1 MALSAAPAGQA
12 PPLGKQLSYQLAAA
26 VRSIN
31 WTYAIFWSM
40 STGLRSPG
48 VLTWKDGFYNG
59 EVKTRKIISLTTT
72 EVTANDLILQRSEQL
87 RELYESLL
95 SGKADHRGRRPAAS
109 LSPEDLGEAEW
120 YYTLSMTYSFRP
132 GQGLPGK
139 SFASNQHVWLYNAQ
153 YADTKA
159 FKRALLAKISDHK
172 LDHIFQ
178 TVVCIPFM
186 GGVLELGT
194 SDLVLED
201 PDMVNA
207 IGTSFWELP
216 FQACLESEAP
226 SSSPSTNEIGNG
238 EVDIVVFEDLDHNV
252 AERFISELGEV
263 ESMSDANINCATKE
277 VDDFYDLIEELDVCA
292 LEDNL
297 VMERS
302 FEFMSSLEMAPDMDA
317 LRIDDNTIT
326 LSSSVNGSRPSCFTV
341 WKRSSDWEDMDVRD
355 LGESQKLL
363 KKVVAGGGWTMRAQE
378 SNIKTHVLSERR
390 RREKLNE
397 MFLVLKS
404 LVPSINKM
412 DKASILA
419 ETITYLK
426 ELEQRVE
433 ELESSRAP
441 SWHPKEATGRGLHDV
456 ARRKKIKLSTGCQ
469 RKAPES
475 EREDDDGPTNVV
487 NVTMM
492 DNEVIL
498 EVQCR
503 WKKLLMTRVFDAI
516 KSLRLDIVS
525 VHTSTPGGLLELKI
539 RATHQVAAGS
549 GTVAPGMI
557 TEALQKAIGNR
568 WQN

>member
-1 MALSAAPAGQA
+1 CAGA
-12 PPLGKQLSYQLAAA
+12 WD
-26 VRSIN
+26 I
-31 WTYAIFWSM
+31 
-40 STGLRSPG
+40 
-48 VLTWKDGFYNG
+48 GFGAGGSRHG
-59 EVKTRKIISLTTT
+59 ER
-72 EVTANDLILQRSEQL
+72 
-87 RELYESLL
+87 
-95 SGKADHRGRRPAAS
+95 
-109 LSPEDLGEAEW
+109 
-120 YYTLSMTYSFRP
+120 
-132 GQGLPGK
+132 
-139 SFASNQHVWLYNAQ
+139 
-153 YADTKA
+153 
-159 FKRALLAKISDHK
+159 
-172 LDHIFQ
+172 
-178 TVVCIPFM
+178 
-186 GGVLELGT
+186 
-194 SDLVLED
+194 
-201 PDMVNA
+201 A

-404 LVPSINKM
+404 LVPSINK
-412 DKASILA
+412 
-419 ETITYLK
+419 
-426 ELEQRVE
+426 
-433 ELESSRAP
+433 
-441 SWHPKEATGRGLHDV
+441 
-456 ARRKKIKLSTGCQ
+456 
-469 RKAPES
+469 
-475 EREDDDGPTNVV
+475 VV
-487 NVTMM
+487 LFN
-492 DNEVIL
+492 
-498 EVQCR
+498 
-503 WKKLLMTRVFDAI
+503 
-516 KSLRLDIVS
+516 
-525 VHTSTPGGLLELKI
+525 I
-539 RATHQVAAGS
+539 RCS
-549 GTVAPGMI
+549 
-557 TEALQKAIGNR
+557 
-568 WQN
+568 

>member
-12 PPLGKQLSYQLAAA
+12 PPPGKQLSYQLAAA
-26 VRSIN
+26 SSNVEGR
-31 WTYAIFWSM
+31 
-40 STGLRSPG
+40 
-48 VLTWKDGFYNG
+48 V
-59 EVKTRKIISLTTT
+59 
-72 EVTANDLILQRSEQL
+72 LQRRGKDEEDHKLEQL

-95 SGKADHRGRRPAAS
+95 SGKADHRARRPAAS

-120 YYTLSMTYSFRP
+120 YTYSFRP
-132 GQGLPGK
+132 GQG
-139 SFASNQHVWLYNAQ
+139 
-153 YADTKA
+153 
-159 FKRALLAKISDHK
+159 ISMD
-172 LDHIFQ
+172 DSINGG
-178 TVVCIPFM
+178 
-186 GGVLELGT
+186 GGVRLEYDGT
-194 SDLVLED
+194 
-201 PDMVNA
+201 P
-207 IGTSFWELP
+207 GRTSFWELP

-226 SSSPSTNEIGNG
+226 SSSPSTNETRNR
-238 EVDIVVFEDLDHNV
+238 EVEIVVFEDLDHNV
-252 AERFISELGEV
+252 AKGFISELGEV
-263 ESMSDANINCATKE
+263 ESMSDANINCITTEE
-277 VDDFYDLIEELDVCA
+277 VDEFYGLIEELDVCA
-292 LEDNL
+292 LEDNW

-317 LRIDDNTIT
+317 PRIDDNTIT
-326 LSSSVNGSRPSCFTV
+326 LSSSVNGSRPSCFTI
-341 WKRSSDWEDMDVRD
+341 WKRSSDWEGMDVRD
-355 LGESQKLL
+355 PGESQKLL

-433 ELESSRAP
+433 ELESSRPP
-441 SWHPKEATGRGLHDV
+441 SWHPKEAAGRGLHDV
-456 ARRKKIKLSTGCQ
+456 AGRKKIKQSTGCK

-475 EREDDDGPTNVV
+475 EREDDDGPSNVV

-492 DNEVIL
+492 DKEVIL

-503 WKKLLMTRVFDAI
+503 WKKLLMKRVFDAI
-516 KSLRLDIVS
+516 KSLHLDIVS
-525 VHTSTPGGLLELKI
+525 VHTSTPGGLLDLKI
-539 RATHQVAAGS
+539 RATHQVAAS
-549 GTVAPGMI
+549 SATVAPGMI
-557 TEALQKAIGNR
+557 TEALQKAISNH

>member
-1 MALSAAPAGQA
+1 MALSAAPGVEA
-12 PPLGKQLSYQLAAA
+12 PPSGKQLSYQLAAA

-31 WTYAIFWSM
+31 WTYAIFWSL
-40 STGLRSPG
+40 STGLRPPG
-48 VLTWKDGFYNG
+48 VLTWKGGFYNG
-59 EVKTRKIISLTTT
+59 EVKTRKIISSTTT

-95 SGKADHRGRRPAAS
+95 SGKADHRARRPAAS

-132 GQGLPGK
+132 SQGLPGK
-139 SFASNQHVWLYNAQ
+139 SFASNEHVWLYNAQ
-153 YADTKA
+153 YADTKT
-159 FKRALLAKISDHK
+159 FQRALLAKVSYI
-172 LDHIFQ
+172 Q

-201 PDMVNA
+201 PDMVNG

-226 SSSPSTNEIGNG
+226 SSSPSTNETRNRDVEI
-238 EVDIVVFEDLDHNV
+238 IVFEDLDDNI
-252 AERFISELGEV
+252 AKGFISELGEV
-263 ESMSDANINCATKE
+263 ESMSDANINCVTEE
-277 VDDFYDLIEELDVCA
+277 VDDFYGLIEELDVCA
-292 LEDNL
+292 LEDNW
-297 VMERS
+297 VIERS
-302 FEFMSSLEMAPDMDA
+302 FEFMSSLEMAPNMEA
-317 LRIDDNTIT
+317 PRIDDNTVT

-355 LGESQKLL
+355 PGESQKLL
-363 KKVVAGGGWTMRAQE
+363 KKVVAGGDWTMRAQE

-433 ELESSRAP
+433 ELESSRTP
-441 SWHPKEATGRGLHDV
+441 SWHPKEGTGRGLHDV
-456 ARRKKIKLSTGCQ
+456 AGRKKIKLSTGCK
-469 RKAPES
+469 RKASES
-475 EREDDDGPTNVV
+475 EREDGDGPSNVV
-487 NVTMM
+487 NVIMM
-492 DNEVIL
+492 DKEVIL

-516 KSLRLDIVS
+516 KNLRLDIVS

-539 RATHQVAAGS
+539 RATHQVAAGFA
-549 GTVAPGMI
+549 TVAPGMI